1 VRPQSFKN
9 DVIFEI
15 EWCCVLTTRNWLLFL
30 CIALLWGS
38 SWSVVKVALGYAAP
52 LVFSFQQSLIV
63 AIVLVPLLIVKRKQV
78 PRNPNTLF
86 HLLVYGF
93 VSGIN
98 VMVSNSGLVDESSGI
113 GAMLTFTQPLL
124 VFIMSVFF
132 LNESMKVV
140 KFVGVIMGLIGVSIL
155 SARSRVQ
162 FYDLSPS
169 SLLLVFGA
177 FLWASSTIYFKKYL
191 VDVDVFVTTALQFTI
206 GSVLLGVLSVLG
218 DGSIPIDFVFED
230 QVYLTLLLYYALAV
244 SVFGTVIW
252 LFLLRRET
260 ATNLSTYGFLI
271 PVIALLVGW
280 GLLGEPLTLQSLLG
294 SSLILVS
301 MYTVQRDSSSNTQEN

>member
-1 VRPQSFKN
+1 MICLRQ
-9 DVIFEI
+9 
-15 EWCCVLTTRNWLLFL
+15 
-30 CIALLWGS
+30 
-38 SWSVVKVALGYAAP
+38 
-52 LVFSFQQSLIV
+52 
-63 AIVLVPLLIVKRKQV
+63 
-78 PRNPNTLF
+78 
-86 HLLVYGF
+86 
-93 VSGIN
+93 
-98 VMVSNSGLVDESSGI
+98 
-113 GAMLTFTQPLL
+113 
-124 VFIMSVFF
+124 
-132 LNESMKVV
+132 
-140 KFVGVIMGLIGVSIL
+140 
-155 SARSRVQ
+155 
-162 FYDLSPS
+162 S

-177 FLWASSTIYFKKYL
+177 FLWANSTIYFKKYL

-218 DGSIPIDFVFED
+218 DGSIPLDFVFED

>member
-1 VRPQSFKN
+1 
-9 DVIFEI
+9 
-15 EWCCVLTTRNWLLFL
+15 
-30 CIALLWGS
+30 
-38 SWSVVKVALGYAAP
+38 
-52 LVFSFQQSLIV
+52 
-63 AIVLVPLLIVKRKQV
+63 
-78 PRNPNTLF
+78 
-86 HLLVYGF
+86 
-93 VSGIN
+93 
-98 VMVSNSGLVDESSGI
+98 MVSNAGLVDESSGI

-124 VFIMSVFF
+124 VFIMSVVF
-132 LNESMKVV
+132 LHESMKVV

-155 SARSRVQ
+155 SARSGVQ

-177 FLWASSTIYFKKYL
+177 FLWASSTVYFKKYL

-218 DGSIPIDFVFED
+218 DGFIPIDFVFED
-230 QVYLTLLLYYALAV
+230 QVYLALLLYYALAV